1 MPAAWRKTSPPEPDP
16 APEVPSERLKTTAR
30 VTAAKS
36 AAAVT
41 APRGADHHRRDPKGL
56 RDLKDLKDLKDSPL
70 CVPVPVPYRPQAD
83 SVGPPGRRAA
93 GTLLSVAG

>member
-41 APRGADHHRRDPKGL
+41 APRGADHHR
-56 RDLKDLKDLKDSPL
+56 KDLKDSPL